1 MQRNSRVVSF
11 HNEEV
16 LGSERG
22 IVSSYNFRSCVA
34 RETRGLSGEGQTT
47 VPASNTMIQFL
58 SCDVLRMD
66 PDQMT
71 WYFSSNE
78 AHRDLRPSCGRED
91 AAGPFR
97 GSTLVHGRMMAPIAC
112 GEKPL
117 GIGRL
122 WVAITNGGSIV

>member
-78 AHRDLRPSCGRED
+78 AYRDLRPSCGQED
-91 AAGPFR
+91 A
-97 GSTLVHGRMMAPIAC
+97 TLLTSRFATA
-112 GEKPL
+112 EL
-117 GIGRL
+117 
-122 WVAITNGGSIV
+122 ITNFQTTFRRSADRYRLPGLRLAHR